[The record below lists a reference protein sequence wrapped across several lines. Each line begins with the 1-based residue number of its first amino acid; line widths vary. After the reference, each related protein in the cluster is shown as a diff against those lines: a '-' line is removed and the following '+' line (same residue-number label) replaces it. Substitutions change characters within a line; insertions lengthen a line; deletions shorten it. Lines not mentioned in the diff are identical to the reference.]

1 MFQLLNTYKR
11 SIKSSAFV
19 FFGNS
24 CSYLCQL
31 LPHLKEHKKLTVLIN
46 SHFCKLHMF
55 SGFHFFY
62 CFLSLVELSLLQ
74 ISSCRNT
81 VPVFRSHTIIFSCSI
96 PFFTN
101 RLKIE
106 STFILL
112 LHNSHSII

>member
-1 MFQLLNTYKR
+1 MSQLLNIYKR
-11 SIKSSAFV
+11 SVKSSTFV

-24 CSYLCQL
+24 SSYLCQL
-31 LPHLKEHKKLTVLIN
+31 LLHLKEHKKPTVLIN

-62 CFLSLVELSLLQ
+62 CFLSLVELSLFQ

-81 VPVFRSHTIIFSCSI
+81 APVFRSHTIFSCSI

-106 STFILL
+106 STFILP